1 MPPKKKAIHRSPSP
15 QVIITPPP
23 PTIRAQSPTPPG
35 SPSPAPSSSGQSVEP
50 SPPVELAEKRSK
62 SAPTGLRLRQRV
74 KDKVQEFEKDVEEFN
89 VKLKKKDDGHYK
101 VGIHLPA
108 IAPGTPFNEID
119 LSESTFFS
127 HHHHDHKHKTVT
139 WKSWLFGRK
148 FFFPAGV
155 LLGVCLALW
164 AVDLATLPADMK
176 DIWTTL
182 PAALDPRDLLTNLTM
197 VEGARK
203 ALENRDF
210 TVGEEL
216 AQQYG
221 LEKHHPIILIPGIVS
236 TGLESWSTES
246 VAKQFFRKRL
256 WGTST
261 MIRAVLSNK
270 ERWIQA
276 LSIDPETGL
285 DPPGFKIRAAQGLD
299 AASEFIQGYWIWQKI
314 VENLATIGYDTN
326 SMDMAAYDWR
336 LAYYN
341 LETRDAYFT
350 RLKTKIETMRR
361 HNGHKVVLCSHS
373 LKWVESDP
381 IENGFGGGGGAAWVE
396 ENVESWI
403 NVAGTMLGVSKAMTA
418 FLSGEMRDTV
428 ELHPAGSWVLEKFFS
443 RRERAK
449 LFRRWPGASSMW
461 MKGGNRIWGDE
472 TSAPDDPPDSTDTH
486 GRFFSFRHPDVSSDE
501 SALTKHT
508 VSPNLTLNEA
518 GPYVLTHTPP
528 AFQRMMDLNYSVSFE
543 TDDEQLKRNDRDHRK
558 WSNPLEVRLP
568 EAPSLKIYCLYGHG
582 KETERSYWYMQ
593 GEYEQDDTR
602 SDAENEGAFC
612 DASDPSNQCDNST
625 TERTALDFPLARKHW
640 IDAAVTVKG
649 SSPEVRSG
657 VKFGDGDGTIPVIS
671 LGSMC
676 VHGWNGTTRWN
687 PAGIEVVTQEYK
699 HSPEILDLRGGAQTA
714 DHVDILGA
722 TPLNAAILKIAA
734 GRGDLVTQQIGSDIF
749 EYVKKIEWD

>member
-1 MPPKKKAIHRSPSP
+1 MPRTRSEMKEDDE
-15 QVIITPPP
+15 IDIKITPPTTSSP
-23 PTIRAQSPTPPG
+23 STKVKTTTTKKTPKIRTPP
-35 SPSPAPSSSGQSVEP
+35 PSG
-50 SPPVELAEKRSK
+50 
-62 SAPTGLRLRQRV
+62 LRQRIKNTV
-74 KDKVQEFEKDVEEFN
+74 DEISKDAEELH
-89 VKLKKKDDGHYK
+89 VRLKKKDDGHYK
-101 VGIHLPA
+101 LL
-108 IAPGTPFNEID
+108 APGTPFNEID
-119 LSESTFFS
+119 LSESTFFR
-127 HHHHDHKHKTVT
+127 HGDHLKRKT

-155 LLGVCLALW
+155 ILGVCLALW
-164 AVDLATLPADMK
+164 AVDLTGLPADMK

-182 PAALDPRDLLTNLTM
+182 PAALDPRDLLANLTV

-210 TVGEEL
+210 TVGESLVE
-216 AQQYG
+216 QYG
-221 LEKHHPIILIPGIVS
+221 LHKHHPIILIPGIVS
-236 TGLESWSTES
+236 TGLESWGTET
-246 VAKQFFRKRL
+246 VARSFFRKRL

-261 MIRAVLSNK
+261 MIRAVLTNK

-299 AASEFIQGYWIWQKI
+299 AAVTDIWIIGYWIWQKI
-314 VENLATIGYDTN
+314 VENLATLGYDTN

-350 RLKTKIETMRR
+350 RLKYKIEVMRR
-361 HNGHKVVLCSHS
+361 HNGQKVVLCSHS
-373 LKWVESDP
+373 LTNNARNSLKWVESNP
-381 IENGFGGGGGAAWVE
+381 EENGFGGGGGAAWVE
-396 ENVESWI
+396 ENIDSWV

-449 LFRRWPGASSMW
+449 LFRRWPGSTSMW
-461 MKGGNRIWGDE
+461 MKGGNRMWGNH
-472 TSAPDDPPDSTDTH
+472 SAAPDDPENATDTH
-486 GRFFSFRHPDVSSDE
+486 GRFFSFRHPGTSE
-501 SALTKHT
+501 KEETLTKWT

-528 AFQRMMDLNYSVSFE
+528 NFQRMMESNYSVGFE
-543 TDDEQLKRNDRDHRK
+543 GNVEQLKKNDRDHTK

-568 EAPSLKIYCLYGHG
+568 EAPSMKIYCLYGHG

-593 GEYEQDDTR
+593 GEYEQDDSR
-602 SDAENEGAFC
+602 SDAENEDAFC
-612 DASDPSNQCDNST
+612 DSSDPSNGCDNST
-625 TERTALDFPLARKHW
+625 SLRVPLDFPLSRKHW
-640 IDAAVTVKG
+640 IDSAVSVKG
-649 SSPEVRSG
+649 SKPEVRSG
-657 VKFGDGDGTIPVIS
+657 VKFGDGDGTIPVVS

-676 VHGWNGTTRWN
+676 LKGWNGTTKWN
-687 PAGIEVVTQEYK
+687 PAGIPVVTQEYL
-699 HSPEILDLRGGAQTA
+699 HSPESLDLRGGAQTA

-722 TPLNAAILKIAA
+722 TPLNTAILKIAA
-734 GRGDLVTQQIGSDIF
+734 GRGDLITQQIGSKIF
-749 EYVKKIEWD
+749 EYIKKQDWD

>member
-1 MPPKKKAIHRSPSP
+1 MPPRRRTPAFAPPRGREDENGVFDQDSSASGSSSTLATTPKSKKAPSTGMR
-15 QVIITPPP
+15 QKMKARVD
-23 PTIRAQSPTPPG
+23 
-35 SPSPAPSSSGQSVEP
+35 
-50 SPPVELAEKRSK
+50 ELEK
-62 SAPTGLRLRQRV
+62 
-74 KDKVQEFEKDVEEFN
+74 EIEEIS
-89 VKLKKKDDGHYK
+89 VKLKKEDGHYK
-101 VGIHLPA
+101 LF
-108 IAPGTPFNEID
+108 APGTPFNEID
-119 LSESTFFS
+119 LSESSFFK
-127 HHHHDHKHKTVT
+127 HHDHHKNTSDPPKS

-155 LLGVCLALW
+155 FFGVVIALW
-164 AVDLATLPADMK
+164 AMDFTALPTDMK
-176 DIWTTL
+176 DIWQAL
-182 PAALDPRDLLTNLTM
+182 PTALDPRDLLANLTM

-216 AQQYG
+216 VATYG

-236 TGLESWSTES
+236 TGLESWGTQS
-246 VAKQFFRKRL
+246 VAKGFFRKRL
-256 WGTST
+256 WGTAT

-276 LSIDPETGL
+276 LSVDPETGL

-314 VENLATIGYDTN
+314 VENLATLGYDTN

-350 RLKTKIETMRR
+350 RLKTKIEVMHQ
-361 HNGHKVVLCSHS
+361 HNKQKVVLCSHS

-381 IENGFGGGGGAAWVE
+381 TENGVGGGGGVAWVE
-396 ENVESWI
+396 EHIESWI

-428 ELHPAGSWVLEKFFS
+428 ELHPAGSYVLEKFFS

-449 LFRRWPGASSMW
+449 LFRHWPGASSMW
-461 MKGGNRIWGDE
+461 MKGGNRIWGHHE
-472 TSAPDDPPDSTDTH
+472 AAPDDPANATDTH
-486 GRFFSFRHPDVSSDE
+486 GRFFSFRHPDVPTDE
-501 SALTKHT
+501 AGLTKAT
-508 VSPNLTLNEA
+508 VSPNLTLDDA

-528 AFQRMMDLNYSVSFE
+528 AFQRMMEMNYSCGFE
-543 TDDEQLKRNDRDHRK
+543 TDEQKLKENDRDHRK

-568 EAPSLKIYCLYGHG
+568 EAPSMKIYCLYGHG

-593 GEYEQDDTR
+593 GEYEHDDTR
-602 SDAENEGAFC
+602 ADGAEDTAYC

-625 TERTALDFPLARKHW
+625 TQRTALDFPLARKHW
-640 IDAAVTVKG
+640 IDAAITVKG
-649 SSPEVRSG
+649 SLPEVRSG
-657 VKFGDGDGTIPVIS
+657 VKFGDGDGTIPVLS

-676 VHGWNGTTRWN
+676 VRGWNGTTKWN
-687 PAGIEVVTQEYK
+687 PGGIKVVTQEYK

-734 GRGDLVTQQIGSDIF
+734 GRGDLVTQQIGSQIF
-749 EYVKKIEWD
+749 QYTAKMDWD

>member
-1 MPPKKKAIHRSPSP
+1 MPRKKVQSDDEIEITIEHPTDTPSSSQPPSP
-15 QVIITPPP
+15 GPSSLKGKTKSGKKGEKRTPPP
-23 PTIRAQSPTPPG
+23 
-35 SPSPAPSSSGQSVEP
+35 SG
-50 SPPVELAEKRSK
+50 
-62 SAPTGLRLRQRV
+62 LRQRI
-74 KDKVQEFEKDVEEFN
+74 KSTVEEISKETEELH
-89 VKLKKKDDGHYK
+89 VRLKRKDDGHYK
-101 VGIHLPA
+101 LL
-108 IAPGTPFNEID
+108 APGTPFNEID
-119 LSESTFFS
+119 LSESVFFK
-127 HHHHDHKHKTVT
+127 HDGHKKSN

-148 FFFPAGV
+148 FVFP
-155 LLGVCLALW
+155 LGVILGICIALW
-164 AVDLATLPADMK
+164 AVDLTTLPADMK

-182 PAALDPRDLLTNLTM
+182 PAALDPRDLLANLTV
-197 VEGARK
+197 VEGARR

-210 TVGEEL
+210 TVGESLVE
-216 AQQYG
+216 QYG
-221 LEKHHPIILIPGIVS
+221 LHKHHPIVLIPGIVS
-236 TGLESWSTES
+236 TGLESWGTES
-246 VAKQFFRKRL
+246 VARPFFRKRL

-261 MIRAVLSNK
+261 MIRAVLTNK

-314 VENLATIGYDTN
+314 VENLATLGYDTN

-350 RLKTKIETMRR
+350 RLKTRIENMRR
-361 HNGHKVVLCSHS
+361 HNGQKVVLCSHS

-381 IENGFGGGGGAAWVE
+381 KENGFGGGGGAAWVD
-396 ENVESWI
+396 ENIESWV

-449 LFRRWPGASSMW
+449 LFRRWPGSTSMW
-461 MKGGNRIWGDE
+461 MKGGNRIWGDD
-472 TSAPDDPPDSTDTH
+472 SGAPDDPPNATDTH
-486 GRFFSFRHPDVSSDE
+486 GRFFSFRHPGTSEEESSLN
-501 SALTKHT
+501 SGT

-528 AFQRMMDLNYSVSFE
+528 SFQRMMESNYSVGFE
-543 TDDEQLKRNDRDHRK
+543 RDEEQLKKNDRDHTK

-568 EAPSLKIYCLYGHG
+568 EAPSMKIYCLYGHG

-593 GEYEQDDTR
+593 GEYEHDDTR
-602 SDAENEGAFC
+602 SDAENEDAYC
-612 DASDPSNQCDNST
+612 DTSDPSNGCDNST
-625 TERTALDFPLARKHW
+625 TLRAPLDFPLSRKHW
-640 IDAAVTVKG
+640 IDSVVTVKG
-649 SSPEVRSG
+649 SNPEVRSG

-676 VHGWNGTTRWN
+676 VKGWNGTTKWN
-687 PAGIEVVTQEYK
+687 PAGIEVITQEYL
-699 HSPEILDLRGGAQTA
+699 HSPESMDLRGGAQTA

-722 TPLNAAILKIAA
+722 TPLNTAILKIAA
-734 GRGDLVTQQIGSDIF
+734 GRGDLVTQQIGSEIF
-749 EYVKKIEWD
+749 EYVKKMDWD

>member
-1 MPPKKKAIHRSPSP
+1 MPRKSKTAEDDDIEIT
-15 QVIITPPP
+15 VTPPP
-23 PTIRAQSPTPPG
+23 AT
-35 SPSPAPSSSGQSVEP
+35 
-50 SPPVELAEKRSK
+50 RSK
-62 SAPTGLRLRQRV
+62 SKARTPPTGLRQRIKNAV
-74 KDKVQEFEKDVEEFN
+74 DGTGKEVEELN
-89 VKLKKKDDGHYK
+89 VKLKKEEDGHYK
-101 VGIHLPA
+101 LL
-108 IAPGTPFNEID
+108 APGTPFNEID
-119 LSESTFFS
+119 LSEATLSHQQ
-127 HHHHDHKHKTVT
+127 HHHHHIHLKQVT

-155 LLGVCLALW
+155 LLGVCISLW
-164 AVDLATLPADMK
+164 AVDLTSLPADMK
-176 DIWTTL
+176 DIWATL
-182 PAALDPRDLLTNLTM
+182 PAALDPRDLLANLTV
-197 VEGARK
+197 VEGARR

-210 TVGEEL
+210 TVGESL
-216 AQQYG
+216 AEQYG
-221 LEKHHPIILIPGIVS
+221 LQKQHPIILIPGIVS
-236 TGLESWSTES
+236 TGLESWGTE
-246 VAKQFFRKRL
+246 AIARPFFRKRL

-261 MIRAVLSNK
+261 MIRAVLTNK

-341 LETRDAYFT
+341 LETRDSYFT
-350 RLKTKIETMRR
+350 RLKTKIEVMRK
-361 HNGHKVVLCSHS
+361 HNRQKVVLCSHS

-381 IENGFGGGGGAAWVE
+381 AENGFGGGGGAAWVE
-396 ENVESWI
+396 ENIESWV

-443 RRERAK
+443 RNERAK

-461 MKGGNRIWGDE
+461 MKGGNRIWGDHE
-472 TSAPDDPPDSTDTH
+472 SAPDDPINATDTH
-486 GRFFSFRHPDVSSDE
+486 GRFFSFRHPGVPE
-501 SALTKHT
+501 NEEALHFGT

-528 AFQRMMDLNYSVSFE
+528 SFQRMLESNYSVGFE
-543 TDDEQLKRNDRDHRK
+543 NDVKKLKENDRDHTK

-602 SDAENEGAFC
+602 SDAENEDAFC
-612 DASDPSNQCDNST
+612 DTTDPSNGCNNST
-625 TERTALDFPLARKHW
+625 TLRSPLDFPLSRKHW
-640 IDAAVTVKG
+640 IDSAITVKG
-649 SSPEVRSG
+649 SLPEVRSG

-676 VHGWNGTTRWN
+676 VKGWNGTTKWN
-687 PAGIEVVTQEYK
+687 PAGIEVVTQEYL
-699 HSPEILDLRGGAQTA
+699 HSPESLDLRGGPQTA
-714 DHVDILGA
+714 DHVDILGS

-734 GRGDLVTQQIGSDIF
+734 GRGDLVTQQIGSNIF
-749 EYVKKIEWD
+749 DYIEKMDWN

>member
-1 MPPKKKAIHRSPSP
+1 MPPEKSKPLSEDDEIE
-15 QVIITPPP
+15 ITITPP
-23 PTIRAQSPTPPG
+23 TATSSEIKTKTEVHQSSTNT
-35 SPSPAPSSSGQSVEP
+35 SKKR
-50 SPPVELAEKRSK
+50 SPP
-62 SAPTGLRLRQRV
+62 PTGLRQRIKNTV
-74 KDKVQEFEKDVEEFN
+74 DEIGKETEELH
-89 VKLKKKDDGHYK
+89 VRLKKKDDGHYK
-101 VGIHLPA
+101 LL
-108 IAPGTPFNEID
+108 APGTPFNDID
-119 LSESTFFS
+119 LSESTFF
-127 HHHHDHKHKTVT
+127 HHHDHSMKST

-164 AVDLATLPADMK
+164 AVDLTSLPADMK

-182 PAALDPRDLLTNLTM
+182 PAALDPRDLLSNLTV

-210 TVGEEL
+210 TVGESLVE
-216 AQQYG
+216 QYG
-221 LEKHHPIILIPGIVS
+221 LQKQHPIILIPGIVS
-236 TGLESWSTES
+236 TGLESWGTES
-246 VAKQFFRKRL
+246 VARPFFRKRL

-261 MIRAVLSNK
+261 MIRAVLTNK
-270 ERWIQA
+270 ERWLQA
-276 LSIDPETGL
+276 LSVDPETGL

-314 VENLATIGYDTN
+314 VENLATLGYDTN

-350 RLKTKIETMRR
+350 RLKYKIETMRK
-361 HNGHKVVLCSHS
+361 HNGQKVVLCSHS

-381 IENGFGGGGGAAWVE
+381 KENGFGGGGGVAWVE
-396 ENVESWI
+396 ENIESWV

-428 ELHPAGSWVLEKFFS
+428 EIHPAGSWVLEKFFS

-449 LFRRWPGASSMW
+449 LFRRWPGSTSMW
-461 MKGGNRIWGDE
+461 MKGGNRIWGDHD
-472 TSAPDDPPDSTDTH
+472 SAPDDPENATDTH
-486 GRFFSFRHPDVSSDE
+486 GRFFSFRHPGTSEEEAD
-501 SALTKHT
+501 LTKWT

-528 AFQRMMDLNYSVSFE
+528 AFQRMMESNYSVGFE
-543 TDDEQLKRNDRDHRK
+543 TDVEQLKKNDRDHTK

-568 EAPSLKIYCLYGHG
+568 EAPSMKIYCLYGHG

-593 GEYEQDDTR
+593 GDYEQDESR
-602 SDAENEGAFC
+602 SDAENEDAFC
-612 DASDPSNQCDNST
+612 DASDPSNQCNNAT
-625 TERTALDFPLARKHW
+625 TQRVPLDFPLSRKHW
-640 IDAAVTVKG
+640 IDSVVTVKG
-649 SSPEVRSG
+649 SNPEVRSG
-657 VKFGDGDGTIPVIS
+657 VKFGDGDGTIPVLS

-676 VHGWNGTTRWN
+676 LKGWNGTTKWN
-687 PAGIEVVTQEYK
+687 PAGIEVVTQEYL
-699 HSPEILDLRGGAQTA
+699 HSPESMDLRGGAQTA

-734 GRGDLVTQQIGSDIF
+734 GRGDLVTQQIGSNIF
-749 EYVKKIEWD
+749 EYIKKQDWD